1 MLGPNGQA
9 ILKPSPLGEVSP
21 SALHQGEKLTLVVRA
36 KTAGTVISVNGTLRT
51 PDGRLLLFSH
61 LYTTLIDGAAE
72 RSVIFKN
79 LGEVISLGVNI
90 KTGTVEFGE
99 CWCTVLKSVSVA
111 SLFPITFILAQG
123 YATSTFGPTYPGT
136 IQTDPYAGQG
146 ASFLAIVEDPAAGAN
161 INYVIP
167 NGLKV
172 QITTI
177 YCRFDT
183 DANAANRYVALR
195 LTNGT
200 NTFLESVSRTRQS
213 ASQTHWYTFGQFGE
227 GNTYKT
233 SIQKTSSPSVVLEP
247 GDEIDVLA
255 YDKQAGDQ
263 FSRIAIQGKS
273 WMLGGE

>member
-1 MLGPNGQA
+1 MLGLNGKD
-9 ILKPSPLGEVSP
+9 LSKSSPLGEVSP
-21 SALHQGEKLTLVVRA
+21 SALHQGEKLILVVRA

-51 PDGRLLLFSH
+51 PDGRFLLFSH
-61 LYTTLIDGAAE
+61 LYTTLADGAAE

-99 CWCTVLKSVSVA
+99 CWCTVLKSVSVET
-111 SLFPITFILAQG
+111 LFPITFILAQG

-146 ASFLAIVEDPAAGAN
+146 ASFLATPVDPVAGAN

-177 YCRFDT
+177 YCRLIT
-183 DANAANRYVALR
+183 DATAANRHVALR

-200 NTFLESVSRTRQS
+200 NTFLESDSKTRQS
-213 ASQTHWYTFGQFGE
+213 ASQTHLYTFGQFGE
-227 GNTYKT
+227 QISYNTT
-233 SIQKTSSPSVVLEP
+233 IQKTSSPSVVLEP

-263 FSRIAIQGKS
+263 FSKIAIQGKS
-273 WMLGGE
+273 WMLGGA